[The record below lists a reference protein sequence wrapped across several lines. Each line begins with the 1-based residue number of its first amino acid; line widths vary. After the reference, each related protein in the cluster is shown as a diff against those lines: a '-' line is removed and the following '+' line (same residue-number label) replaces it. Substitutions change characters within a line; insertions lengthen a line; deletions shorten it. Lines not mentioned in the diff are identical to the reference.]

1 MEPLRSLAKRIGRQE
16 ILCGVDLDIA
26 RGETLAIIG
35 RSGGGKSVLLKH
47 LVGLMQPDT
56 GEIWIEGENIIGRA
70 QMIFFSIAEGEHAW
84 MFWRWPTAVRWNRI
98 FSIVR

>member
-1 MEPLRSLAKRIGRQE
+1 
-16 ILCGVDLDIA
+16 
-26 RGETLAIIG
+26 
-35 RSGGGKSVLLKH
+35 VLSA
-47 LVGLMQPDT
+47 VGYVPF
-56 GEIWIEGENIIGRA
+56 ENIVGRA